1 MKIGRVLIV
10 LMSMGVTFGVLAALV
25 AARASEEP
33 ARTLSA
39 QATATR
45 TSAAT
50 AITPTA
56 TLTGTVGS
64 RPKVVVE
71 TSPYGD
77 IGTGNIEV
85 TLLDPNVTPRGME
98 AIAFQVLARAAGTT
112 TDGAEIGAV
121 QFIIFDS
128 KAALDDYAANR
139 SLARAVYQHT
149 ERRVPYCLFR
159 EEGDDCKAL
168 NFARESSW
176 PASDDPS
183 IPRRAIQTG
192 RTHYLVIQVTSSDN
206 PGFNGFWEGVAEF
219 MPIRGSGASVAQ
231 GCRQGQVQ
239 IRSPR
244 SGSRLSGIVSIRG
257 SATCDHFDYYK
268 FEFEDARCDK
278 GICFVAGPFR
288 PGVVNGELMS
298 WDTRTVPNGQYVLR
312 VVVVGQNGA
321 IFRQIARIRVNIA
334 N

>member
-10 LMSMGVTFGVLAALV
+10 FTVMGVAFGVLAAVV
-25 AARASEEP
+25 AVRASEGP

-45 TSAAT
+45 APTVTS
-50 AITPTA
+50 ITPTA

-85 TLLDPNVTPRGME
+85 TLLDPNVTSRGMP
-98 AIAFQVLARAAGTT
+98 AIAFQALARAEGTIN
-112 TDGAEIGAV
+112 DGANIGAV

-128 KAALDDYAANR
+128 KMALDDYAANR

-149 ERRVPYCLFR
+149 ERRAPYCLFR
-159 EEGDDCKAL
+159 EESNDCKAL
-168 NFARESSW
+168 DFARASTW
-176 PASDDPS
+176 PASDDTS
-183 IPRRAIQTG
+183 IPRRAIQIG
-192 RTHYLVIQVTSSDN
+192 RTHYLVIQVTSGDT
-206 PGFNGFWEGVAEF
+206 PDFNGFWEGVAEF
-219 MPIRGSGASVAQ
+219 TPIRDGGASVAQ
-231 GCRQGQVQ
+231 GCRQGQAQ

-288 PGVVNGELMS
+288 PGMVNGELML
-298 WDTRTVPNGQYVLR
+298 WNTRTVPNGQYVLR
-312 VVVVGQNGA
+312 LVVVGQNGA